1 MICMVI
7 YMNKVKNEIEI
18 LDFLNAEV
26 LMEKDTYSFIIKKEK
41 ENKKNKVE
49 KKLSDEFLKKIGEI
63 IIEYNKFLNS
73 INKMLKNRGKEIK
86 KEDLL
91 FRVMSYFS
99 TDESDTEEEIK
110 KHLSHGTE
118 VVKNRIY
125 EKIQENKEIS
135 KTIQNLILRL
145 INFQNTII

>member
-1 MICMVI
+1 
-7 YMNKVKNEIEI
+7 
-18 LDFLNAEV
+18 
-26 LMEKDTYSFIIKKEK
+26 
-41 ENKKNKVE
+41 
-49 KKLSDEFLKKIGEI
+49 
-63 IIEYNKFLNS
+63 
-73 INKMLKNRGKEIK
+73 MLKNRGKEIK

-145 INFQNTII
+145 INFQSTII

>member
-1 MICMVI
+1 MVI

-18 LDFLNAEV
+18 LDFLDAEV

>member
-1 MICMVI
+1 
-7 YMNKVKNEIEI
+7 MNKVKNEIEI

-41 ENKKNKVE
+41 ENIKNKVE

-73 INKMLKNRGKEIK
+73 INKMLKNRGKKIK

>member
-1 MICMVI
+1 
-7 YMNKVKNEIEI
+7 MNKVKNEIEI

-41 ENKKNKVE
+41 ENIKNKVE

>member
-1 MICMVI
+1 
-7 YMNKVKNEIEI
+7 MNKVKNEIEI

-41 ENKKNKVE
+41 GNIKNKVE

>member
-1 MICMVI
+1 MVI

-41 ENKKNKVE
+41 ENIKNKVE

-125 EKIQENKEIS
+125 EKIQENQEIS

>member
-1 MICMVI
+1 
-7 YMNKVKNEIEI
+7 MNKVKNEIEI

-125 EKIQENKEIS
+125 EKIQENQEIS

>member
-1 MICMVI
+1 
-7 YMNKVKNEIEI
+7 MNKVKNEIEI

>member
-1 MICMVI
+1 
-7 YMNKVKNEIEI
+7 MNKVKNEIEI
-18 LDFLNAEV
+18 LDFLDAEV

-41 ENKKNKVE
+41 ENKKNKV

>member
-1 MICMVI
+1 MVI

-41 ENKKNKVE
+41 ENIRNKVE

>member
-1 MICMVI
+1 
-7 YMNKVKNEIEI
+7 MNKVKNEIEI
-18 LDFLNAEV
+18 LDFLDAEV

-41 ENKKNKVE
+41 ENIKNKVE

>member
-1 MICMVI
+1 
-7 YMNKVKNEIEI
+7 MNKIKNEIEI
-18 LDFLNAEV
+18 LDFLDAEV

>member
-1 MICMVI
+1 
-7 YMNKVKNEIEI
+7 MNKVKNEIEI
-18 LDFLNAEV
+18 LDFLDAEV

>member
-1 MICMVI
+1 
-7 YMNKVKNEIEI
+7 MNKLKNEIEI

>member
-1 MICMVI
+1 MVI

>member
-1 MICMVI
+1 
-7 YMNKVKNEIEI
+7 MNKVKNEIEI

-41 ENKKNKVE
+41 ENIKNKVE

-125 EKIQENKEIS
+125 EKIQENQEIS

>member
-1 MICMVI
+1 
-7 YMNKVKNEIEI
+7 MNKVKNEIEI

-41 ENKKNKVE
+41 ENIKNKVE

-145 INFQNTII
+145 INFQSTII

>member
-1 MICMVI
+1 
-7 YMNKVKNEIEI
+7 MNKVKNEIEI
-18 LDFLNAEV
+18 LDFLDAEV

-125 EKIQENKEIS
+125 EKIKKFQKQF
-135 KTIQNLILRL
+135 KT
-145 INFQNTII
+145 

>member
-1 MICMVI
+1 
-7 YMNKVKNEIEI
+7 MNKVKNEIEI
-18 LDFLNAEV
+18 LYFLNAEV

-41 ENKKNKVE
+41 ENIKNKVE

-125 EKIQENKEIS
+125 EKIQENQEIS